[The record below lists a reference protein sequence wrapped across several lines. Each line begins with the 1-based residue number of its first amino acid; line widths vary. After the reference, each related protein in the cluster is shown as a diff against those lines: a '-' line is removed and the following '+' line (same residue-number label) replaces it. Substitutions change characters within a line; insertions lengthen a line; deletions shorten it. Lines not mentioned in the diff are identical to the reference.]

1 VRCVFVPV
9 LIFSRLPFSLTRT
22 KSNMTRFLV
31 IDRTGL
37 GRAALNA
44 AQERESTAP
53 QREPGS
59 IATPYDAVIADTCLT
74 DDAWERDAEHRSGSR
89 VAEVQAPDF
98 RKLAWRLAH

>member
-1 VRCVFVPV
+1 M
-9 LIFSRLPFSLTRT
+9 TRT

-31 IDRTGL
+31 IDHTGL

-44 AQERESTAP
+44 AQERENTLP
-53 QREPGS
+53 LRESGS
-59 IATPYDAVIADTCLT
+59 IAAPYDAVIADTCLT
-74 DDAWERDAEHRSGSR
+74 DDGWDRDAEPRTGKR

>member
-1 VRCVFVPV
+1 VPV
-9 LIFSRLPFSLTRT
+9 LIFSPLPFSLTRT

-44 AQERESTAP
+44 AQERENTVP

-74 DDAWERDAEHRSGSR
+74 DDAWDGDAEPQTGSR

-98 RKLAWRLAH
+98 RKLARRLAH